1 MISEE
6 GIRLHQVRPI
16 DVLERWSLIEAFGRT
31 ARFRVKK
38 KEREQALAK
47 NAKELQDKVAV
58 LEKEVDL
65 LKKENGWLRGL
76 IVEKAKVR
84 FDVFVCLI
92 KLTFTPAHSRTRAM
106 QR

>member
-1 MISEE
+1 M
-6 GIRLHQVRPI
+6 
-16 DVLERWSLIEAFGRT
+16 
-31 ARFRVKK
+31 
-38 KEREQALAK
+38 AK

-84 FDVFVCLI
+84 
-92 KLTFTPAHSRTRAM
+92 SM
-106 QR
+106 